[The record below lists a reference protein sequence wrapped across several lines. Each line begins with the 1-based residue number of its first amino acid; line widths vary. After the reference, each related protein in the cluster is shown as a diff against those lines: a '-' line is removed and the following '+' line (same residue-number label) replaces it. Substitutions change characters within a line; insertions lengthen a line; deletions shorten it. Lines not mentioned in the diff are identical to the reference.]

1 MNAKNFKYYHIFLS
15 SIPRA
20 LSEHKYNLIGSLK
33 NQKDKPKIWKTP
45 QTVHKKT
52 MIKPIEHKYNLIGSS
67 KNQKDK
73 PKITYGRLP
82 NLFIK
87 NYD

>member
-1 MNAKNFKYYHIFLS
+1 MNAKNFKYYHIFMS

-20 LSEHKYNLIGSLK
+20 LTEHKYNFIVCL
-33 NQKDKPKIWKTP
+33 
-45 QTVHKKT
+45 
-52 MIKPIEHKYNLIGSS
+52 

-82 NLFIK
+82 KLFI
-87 NYD
+87 